1 MVSFSTHLKKNE
13 KIQFSIKECQIE
25 LMHWEGMLF
34 STKIQR
40 FGWMHSCQTEEFLYQ
55 FFLFKKGNY
64 RNFFVS
70 FCQCV
75 FFVKPEETTDKW
87 PYMIHFLTK
96 PFKNNSL
103 LHSIAVNIDWNNYF
117 LRYKIFTTYLC
128 DPRFKHIMTVLYN
141 VNQMAGDLYIE
152 METDVFFDI
161 KMVTT
166 DKTQRRGGL
175 ATDLLRRSVE
185 LARNLGF
192 KAVKTEATG
201 MYLYPFWL
209 KGHP

>member
-1 MVSFSTHLKKNE
+1 
-13 KIQFSIKECQIE
+13 
-25 LMHWEGMLF
+25 
-34 STKIQR
+34 
-40 FGWMHSCQTEEFLYQ
+40 
-55 FFLFKKGNY
+55 
-64 RNFFVS
+64 
-70 FCQCV
+70 
-75 FFVKPEETTDKW
+75 
-87 PYMIHFLTK
+87 
-96 PFKNNSL
+96 
-103 LHSIAVNIDWNNYF
+103 
-117 LRYKIFTTYLC
+117 
-128 DPRFKHIMTVLYN
+128 MTVLYN

-201 MYLYPFWL
+201 MYVLVMATSSGIL
-209 KGHP
+209 KAKQKLARTFNSDKLGGIAFTKISKLTMCSA